1 MNMDDRTSSNITNTS
16 TDAFQLHSEAAPANT
31 DEVLASTGNE
41 DILASIKWMGEQIP
55 GGFFVYRADASYEI
69 LYVNDIVLTMF
80 GCETGEEFR
89 QLTGNSFRGM
99 VHPEDYDLIEQSI
112 RAQINNEDNSN
123 LDYVEYRIIRRDD
136 TIRWVEDYGHFAAL
150 PELGEVYY
158 VFLVDITEKH
168 QTMVENRRRAQVIEG
183 LSIDFN
189 SIYLIDLETGNMQP
203 YRMQNA
209 YFRQIAEDIYDS
221 SHEIRDFRDI
231 LPEYAKRYILE
242 NDQERYLKEISGDQI
257 LKRLNTEPSYTVD
270 YRLKG
275 KDSEILY
282 MQMSIV
288 RIEDESHGQHAVM
301 GYRDITEQTL
311 RLQQELAEKLNIEM
325 NLEREKRSNEI
336 KSSFLFNISH
346 DIRTPMNAIMG
357 FTELAKRHMDE
368 PERLID
374 YLDKVDDSS
383 RHMLS
388 LIDDLLEMSQIH
400 DGRIELKY
408 EQSNL
413 TEQIETVLD
422 IFRSEIENKQ
432 LTLEKK
438 LELPEKA
445 VMLDA
450 HRFQRV
456 LSNIISNSVKF
467 TPEHGT
473 IRISA
478 CCTETSESGYARY
491 EIKVADTGIGMS
503 EEFMKRMFEAFE
515 REVSSTVNSN
525 SGTGLGLTITKN
537 LLDIMGGSLQ
547 VESTKGAGSVFTIG
561 LPLKSADHSSTAD
574 GQTDDTVPSSAS
586 DTKSQHRILL
596 VEDIEINRVL
606 AETILE
612 EAGYL
617 VASVPDGCD
626 AVDAITNHPEWYYD
640 LVLMDIQLPVMNGY
654 EATRAIR
661 ALKRE
666 DAKTLP
672 IIALSANARDEDR
685 QRSMESGMN
694 HHIAKPFDVDQLI
707 QAIQDHIRH

>member
-1 MNMDDRTSSNITNTS
+1 
-16 TDAFQLHSEAAPANT
+16 
-31 DEVLASTGNE
+31 
-41 DILASIKWMGEQIP
+41 
-55 GGFFVYRADASYEI
+55 
-69 LYVNDIVLTMF
+69 
-80 GCETGEEFR
+80 
-89 QLTGNSFRGM
+89 
-99 VHPEDYDLIEQSI
+99 
-112 RAQINNEDNSN
+112 
-123 LDYVEYRIIRRDD
+123 
-136 TIRWVEDYGHFAAL
+136 
-150 PELGEVYY
+150 
-158 VFLVDITEKH
+158 
-168 QTMVENRRRAQVIEG
+168 
-183 LSIDFN
+183 
-189 SIYLIDLETGNMQP
+189 
-203 YRMQNA
+203 
-209 YFRQIAEDIYDS
+209 
-221 SHEIRDFRDI
+221 
-231 LPEYAKRYILE
+231 
-242 NDQERYLKEISGDQI
+242 
-257 LKRLNTEPSYTVD
+257 
-270 YRLKG
+270 
-275 KDSEILY
+275 
-282 MQMSIV
+282 
-288 RIEDESHGQHAVM
+288 
-301 GYRDITEQTL
+301 
-311 RLQQELAEKLNIEM
+311 
-325 NLEREKRSNEI
+325 
-336 KSSFLFNISH
+336 
-346 DIRTPMNAIMG
+346 
-357 FTELAKRHMDE
+357 
-368 PERLID
+368 
-374 YLDKVDDSS
+374 
-383 RHMLS
+383 
-388 LIDDLLEMSQIH
+388 
-400 DGRIELKY
+400 
-408 EQSNL
+408 
-413 TEQIETVLD
+413 
-422 IFRSEIENKQ
+422 
-432 LTLEKK
+432 
-438 LELPEKA
+438 
-445 VMLDA
+445 MLDA

-640 LVLMDIQLPVMNGY
+640 LVLMDIQMPVMNGY